1 MIKLPETEGLHDK
14 GRLGDPSGPGPR
26 LRAAREACG
35 YDIQDI
41 AKQLRLH
48 PHIIADLERD
58 EFADHLALVFV
69 RGYLRAYAGLIGLD
83 PEEVVAEFNALGYE
97 EARDLPDLKTKP
109 QSGSRMRQNQDMYKS
124 GSRSGMRWAAVGLIT
139 VAVGGLFVAYNYQ
152 PQEQIYPAPV
162 LSDVNDPNAPAPG
175 TDPNLPPAAPADANA
190 TAVTPEGTTPVSA
203 APATATPAAATAPST
218 ATPAAA
224 PVPAAATP
232 VAPRPVVRTP
242 SPMPPSEDDEDLHLP
257 PPGSDD

>member
-58 EFADHLALVFV
+58 HFSDHLALVFV

-83 PEEVVAEFNALGYE
+83 PDEVVAEFNALGYQ
-97 EARDLPDLKTKP
+97 EARDLPDLKNKSQT
-109 QSGSRMRQNQDMYKS
+109 GSRMRNTQDMYKS
-124 GSRSGMRWAAVGLIT
+124 RASSGVRWAAVAAIT
-139 VAVGGLFVAYNYQ
+139 VVLGGLFVAFSYQ
-152 PQEQIYPAPV
+152 PQEQIYASPV
-162 LSDVNDPNAPAPG
+162 VTDFTDPNAPAPG
-175 TDPNLPPAAPADANA
+175 TDPNLPPAPPVDPNAVETAPVAE
-190 TAVTPEGTTPVSA
+190 VP
-203 APATATPAAATAPST
+203 ATPAVAPAPAPT
-218 ATPAAA
+218 AAA
-224 PVPAAATP
+224 PIT
-232 VAPRPVVRTP
+232 PRPVVRAP
-242 SPMPPSEDDEDLHLP
+242 AAAPPSEYEEDLQLP
-257 PPGSDD
+257 APGSDD